1 MIKKTAVTLHPENP
15 KWRLKLT
22 KWVVGATAIIFG
34 THFGILSYGVNPPE
48 SICIGR

>member
-22 KWVVGATAIIFG
+22 KWAQ
-34 THFGILSYGVNPPE
+34 SGVSQGQ
-48 SICIGR
+48 SITKSWASPNHR